1 MTTGRK
7 TGKRIGEL
15 LVERGA
21 ITPAQLEEA
30 LAIHRQSNEFLGAT
44 LVRRGYITEST
55 LFDVIAEQFGM
66 PRAHFDSQTIDWEL
80 AAQFPPTLLLDHR
93 CFPVGRDEQS
103 LTVAIGDPLDV
114 WIVSALE
121 HEARGR
127 KLTLMLASPR
137 EIAVVARE
145 LYRRTLQRVERS
157 VNERTD
163 RG

>member
-1 MTTGRK
+1 MTTGRR

-30 LAIHRQSNEFLGAT
+30 LAIHRRSNEFLGAT
-44 LVRRGYITEST
+44 LVRRGYITESV

-66 PRAHFDSQTIDWEL
+66 PRARFDTQTMDWEL
-80 AAQFPPTLLLDHR
+80 AAQFPPSLLLDHR
-93 CFPVGRDEQS
+93 CVPIARDEDS

-127 KLTLMLASPR
+127 RLTLMLASPR

-157 VNERTD
+157 INERLD
-163 RG
+163 QG